1 MSYLGIFLVLQ
12 FLKSIF
18 ILKISTLEFV
28 EMQQSFVQK

>member
-12 FLKSIF
+12 FLKTNF

-28 EMQQSFVQK
+28 KMRQSFVQK